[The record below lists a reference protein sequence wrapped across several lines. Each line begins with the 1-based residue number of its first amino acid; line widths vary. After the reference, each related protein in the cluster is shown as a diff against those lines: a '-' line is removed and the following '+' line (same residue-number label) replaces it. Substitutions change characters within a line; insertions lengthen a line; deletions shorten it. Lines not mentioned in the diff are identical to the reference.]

1 MKDVRQLK
9 EGKKSQQY
17 PYSYKS
23 AHINQ
28 HVTCPPKCWTHF
40 PAIFFLLASAN
51 AAPKRKENTK
61 SFKKPAE
68 LENPPKFRKKP
79 EAENSGKDGGLR
91 RSLGVLPSFPLSPL
105 DKGL

>member
-9 EGKKSQQY
+9 EGEKSQQY

-28 HVTCPPKCWTHF
+28 HLTCPPKCWTHF
-40 PAIFFLLASAN
+40 PAIFAN
-51 AAPKRKENTK
+51 TQ

-68 LENPPKFRKKP
+68 LENPPKFRKKL

>member
-1 MKDVRQLK
+1 VLD
-9 EGKKSQQY
+9 S
-17 PYSYKS
+17 
-23 AHINQ
+23 
-28 HVTCPPKCWTHF
+28 F
-40 PAIFFLLASAN
+40 PGHLRKRRT
-51 AAPKRKENTK
+51 APKRKENTQ

-68 LENPPKFRKKP
+68 LENPPKFRKKL